1 MPEQQQIQVQ
11 TQMQSLV
18 AQFSAPILAEL
29 VAEYAEKVSAPADE
43 DPLVAIRRQE
53 LALKD
58 QELNQ
63 EAAQFAADQRRRA
76 EEARREDQIDIQRI
90 QSQQQIADEKADLTR
105 ERMEMQKEL
114 KIQDLIQKYKR

>member
-1 MPEQQQIQVQ
+1 
-11 TQMQSLV
+11 MQSLV

-53 LALKD
+53 LALKG

-76 EEARREDQIDIQRI
+76 EEARREDQIDVQRI
-90 QSQQQIADEKADLTR
+90 QSQQQIVDEKADLTR
-105 ERMEMQKEL
+105 ERMEMQKQL